1 MGRIIKR
8 FSDGSF
14 LEYDWGNFD
23 GWCVYHTDPNGIRK
37 APRDMDCFLE
47 LQSLSRRYGAGRMY
61 EDFVQIYDMTEKE
74 INRDVLDNICWLA
87 GSYGKISLRVDTVFS
102 ILYMAMVAEERK
114 AGTRLG
120 KRIKRLGVHTCRRAE
135 RASLEKELRG
145 RMMPEME
152 LYFYR
157 VWIEGKRIVVLAI
170 PAADQ
175 EPSAYDG
182 KAYVQV
188 NGERRDIDASPE
200 LKSRLMDTLVSG
212 IPSMG
217 DWKSYSQRLALW
229 KMRLRLAEKGIELD
243 KEIVK
248 RGYLFYKP
256 H

>member
-61 EDFVQIYDMTEKE
+61 KDFAQIYDMTEKE

-87 GSYGKISLRVDTVFS
+87 GSYGKNSLRVDTVFS

-120 KRIKRLGVHTCRRAE
+120 KRIKRLGVHQLLMEHKSPYDSANFT
-135 RASLEKELRG
+135 RG
-145 RMMPEME
+145 M
-152 LYFYR
+152 
-157 VWIEGKRIVVLAI
+157 
-170 PAADQ
+170 
-175 EPSAYDG
+175 
-182 KAYVQV
+182 
-188 NGERRDIDASPE
+188 
-200 LKSRLMDTLVSG
+200 
-212 IPSMG
+212 
-217 DWKSYSQRLALW
+217 DWK
-229 KMRLRLAEKGIELD
+229 
-243 KEIVK
+243 EIA
-248 RGYLFYKP
+248 GLCEEHSF
-256 H
+256 